1 MNSGAPIVTLDDATY
16 FVNLAVIAG
25 ALIGLTFISLNLF
38 MVDMLRKYE
47 DTALPVFRDRETV
60 DSSRKPLQPNPPE
73 SLTDYELLDGDPV
86 VVFMA
91 YSVAVT
97 WSLFLLPL
105 VVGLTVSWTR
115 RWGVL
120 AAEMLFFSLLL
131 VSNFYIRNEK
141 VKQMKPYL
149 TREELLWPVMSGVAF
164 TLYLSTFLS
173 LFFITFPAAVP
184 SFLHLAVWSDRG
196 FASEQVSMFLVKI
209 SCIVSLVLGTYTL
222 NKDMFIF
229 FKSAAAERMRDRWLK
244 TFIQDTYPQLRERV
258 RSATLNMPFE
268 VREADEL
275 WMLWN
280 NGPALIATHEFLRKT
295 LSDDSAHLLWKR
307 LVDGGGVPIWML
319 VL

>member
-1 MNSGAPIVTLDDATY
+1 
-16 FVNLAVIAG
+16 
-25 ALIGLTFISLNLF
+25 
-38 MVDMLRKYE
+38 
-47 DTALPVFRDRETV
+47 
-60 DSSRKPLQPNPPE
+60 
-73 SLTDYELLDGDPV
+73 
-86 VVFMA
+86 
-91 YSVAVT
+91 
-97 WSLFLLPL
+97 
-105 VVGLTVSWTR
+105 
-115 RWGVL
+115 
-120 AAEMLFFSLLL
+120 
-131 VSNFYIRNEK
+131 
-141 VKQMKPYL
+141 MKPYL